1 MVVPPVKE
9 ILRTLGWR
17 ASASPIIDP
26 LPGSTLSSP
35 AGKPACSKI
44 FASSSAMSGVA
55 SAGLRITAFPA
66 AIAGATFC
74 ISLAIGEFHG
84 VIAATTPNGS

>member
-1 MVVPPVKE
+1 
-9 ILRTLGWR
+9 
-17 ASASPIIDP
+17 
-26 LPGSTLSSP
+26 
-35 AGKPACSKI
+35 
-44 FASSSAMSGVA
+44 MSGVA

-84 VIAATTPNGS
+84 VIAATTPSGS